1 MKRLSLYLASEEI
14 YPRVVKWS
22 GIIVSAYAVF
32 LAVVIVIDSL
42 NR

>member
-1 MKRLSLYLASEEI
+1 MKRLSLYLASDEI
-14 YPRVVKWS
+14 YPTVLKWS
-22 GIIVSAYAVF
+22 GIIVSAYAAY

>member
-1 MKRLSLYLASEEI
+1 MKRLSLYLASDEI
-14 YPRVVKWS
+14 YPNVLKWS
-22 GIIVSAYAVF
+22 GIIVSAYAAY